1 MSLSALLDRDCILQR
16 LVTTVDYYGTPQKP
30 TLETIQRL
38 KCAATKQ
45 TIDYSQNMPQAD
57 TVKAYRLYFL
67 KDAPVKDGDIAIVSD
82 VGKLR
87 LAEPYQPRG
96 HHMEVDGFW
105 EGEA

>member
-1 MSLSALLDRDCILQR
+1 MSLSALLDRDCIILR
-16 LVTTVDYYGTPQKP
+16 LVTMVDSYGTPQKP

-38 KCAATKQ
+38 KCATKKQ

-57 TVKAYRLYFL
+57 TVKAYRMYFL
-67 KDAPVKDGDIAIVSD
+67 KNAPVKEGDIAIISG

-96 HHMEVDGFW
+96 HHLEVDGFW

>member
-16 LVTTVDYYGTPQKP
+16 LVTTVDSYGTPQKP

-38 KCAATKQ
+38 KCAAAKQ
-45 TIDYSQNMPQAD
+45 SIDYSQNMPQTD
-57 TVKAYRLYFL
+57 TVRAYRLYFL
-67 KDAPVKDGDIAIVSD
+67 KNAPVKEGDIANVSG

-96 HHMEVDGFW
+96 HHLEVNGFW
-105 EGEA
+105 EGES